1 MRWSHVDREPALPL
15 QDRLAL
21 HALRLKEEAQALQP
35 GPERDAMIRRARHA
49 ETDSQSGRLAVI
61 AGAADTRLNWIT
73 TKLAGDGAWHL
84 TQEGCSTSK
93 WPGSPPSF

>member
-1 MRWSHVDREPALPL
+1 VRWSHVNREPALPL

-49 ETDSQSGRLAVI
+49 ETDSHNLDDWLLS
-61 AGAADTRLNWIT
+61 
-73 TKLAGDGAWHL
+73 
-84 TQEGCSTSK
+84 
-93 WPGSPPSF
+93 PGLRTPV